1 MVESTEKPTLGY
13 WATRGLGAQVT
24 YLLAYAKVDY
34 DFKVYTASVG
44 EDGSWQRG
52 TWPDDKFNLGIVFP
66 NLPYFIDGDVKIAET
81 MPLMRY
87 VCNKWKPELVGTS
100 DKEKAEMDMLACV
113 VNELKVNGVMYPCYS
128 HGDKAKIETDC
139 KKRLEPI
146 VKWLGEKKFLMGDNL
161 CYVDFVLFEC
171 VNACEWVTESRVFT
185 DYPTLKPYS
194 ERMNAIPEIKDALA
208 AMDAKPFN
216 NPFAKINNK

>member
-1 MVESTEKPTLGY
+1 
-13 WATRGLGAQVT
+13 
-24 YLLAYAKVDY
+24 
-34 DFKVYTASVG
+34 
-44 EDGSWQRG
+44 
-52 TWPDDKFNLGIVFP
+52 
-66 NLPYFIDGDVKIAET
+66 
-81 MPLMRY
+81 
-87 VCNKWKPELVGTS
+87 
-100 DKEKAEMDMLACV
+100 
-113 VNELKVNGVMYPCYS
+113 
-128 HGDKAKIETDC
+128 
-139 KKRLEPI
+139 
-146 VKWLGEKKFLMGDNL
+146 MGDNL